1 MRSLNLKTVVVSSVL
16 AVCLGMTGAQAA
28 TDTPQPATSTTTP
41 QPSKATKSSTPS
53 KTAKTSTSSKTSKTS
68 KTSATSKTAKSS
80 KSSKTAKTSATSKSS
95 KTSKTSKKSNTSK
108 TSKTS
113 KSAKTTPKPVPAPPA
128 TQQVTMLGGKFV
140 FGLPKEYVEG
150 PMEEIDDKARAEGV
164 TGALYMNKPA
174 KRVVIVTETPLPDAQ
189 NVPSNDAQT
198 LDNIIAETL
207 VQQQS
212 SYKDFSKLGEKK
224 IVRQGLDLRQLDI
237 SGSVDGGKVL
247 STTIAA
253 VSGTRTAVVNVISLE
268 KDIKAHEALVNSLTG
283 GK

>member
-16 AVCLGMTGAQAA
+16 ALCLGMTGAQAA
-28 TDTPQPATSTTTP
+28 TDTSQSGASTKTTS
-41 QPSKATKSSTPS
+41 
-53 KTAKTSTSSKTSKTS
+53 SSKTSKTS
-68 KTSATSKTAKSS
+68 TPSKTAKSS
-80 KSSKTAKTSATSKSS
+80 KSSTTSKTTKSSKSS
-95 KTSKTSKKSNTSK
+95 KTTKTSK

-113 KSAKTTPKPVPAPPA
+113 KATKNTKTSKSTKTAPKPVAVPSA
-128 TQQVTMLGGKFV
+128 TQQVTMLGGKYV
-140 FGLPKEYVEG
+140 FALPKEYVEG
-150 PMEEIDDKARAEGV
+150 PMEEIDDKARAAGV
-164 TGALYMNKPA
+164 TGSLYMNKPA

-189 NVPSNDAQT
+189 NVPSNDTQT

-224 IVRQGLDLRQLDI
+224 IARQGLDLRQLDI
-237 SGSVDGGKVL
+237 SGSVEGGKVL

-268 KDIKAHEALVNSLTG
+268 KDVKAHEALVNSLTG